1 MASAEAILHE
11 FPAVT
16 RRVAIGL
23 WRSRR
28 RTEASGEIMDHR
40 RIRLS
45 DPARPIE
52 RPVTAPDV
60 RLVLARLTPEYR
72 AVIIEMYLNK
82 HTVPETAD
90 ILGVSVAEVMS
101 RSYHAVHALRESAI
115 GFLADTPVTA

>member
-28 RTEASGEIMDHR
+28 HTEAFGRIMDHR
-40 RIRLS
+40 HVQLS
-45 DPARPIE
+45 DQAKPIE
-52 RPVTAPDV
+52 RPVTALDV
-60 RLVLARLTPEYR
+60 RSVLARLTPEYR
-72 AVIIEMYLNK
+72 AVIVEMYLNK
-82 HTVPETAD
+82 RSVAETAD
-90 ILGVSVAEVMS
+90 ILGVSVAEVLS

-115 GFLADTPVTA
+115 GFLADTPATA